1 MEEEEEL
8 HTHTHTHTHR
18 ERERDTSY
26 VVFKPNLHSNPL
38 KEPFGNNSPNEISTD
53 GCLQ

>member
-1 MEEEEEL
+1 MEAEEEL
-8 HTHTHTHTHR
+8 HR
-18 ERERDTSY
+18 ERERDTSH